1 MTVLSS
7 REKWSDYYL
16 RLTSLMYP
24 NEYVL
29 RILVGDYPRLSLK
42 IQKLDR
48 AERRKKKILDA
59 SCGDG
64 RNMRLLHDLGLDV
77 YGTEISEEICN
88 KVNKN
93 LRDVGVADDQINV
106 SVGDNENLAWQDGK
120 FDYLLSWNAI
130 YYLSSIDADICAHVK
145 EYARVLN
152 QGGTLICSVPSPR
165 CYSLLDAREVKEN
178 VLLLN
183 PQNHSSWGGGLL
195 ESMIFYSFKNNEHI
209 ENIFGEYFCDFRF
222 GALSDDCF
230 GLPLDYILFACTKK

>member
-93 LRDVGVADDQINV
+93 LRAVGVADDQINV

-120 FDYLLSWNAI
+120 FDYLLS
-130 YYLSSIDADICAHVK
+130 
-145 EYARVLN
+145 
-152 QGGTLICSVPSPR
+152 
-165 CYSLLDAREVKEN
+165 
-178 VLLLN
+178 
-183 PQNHSSWGGGLL
+183 
-195 ESMIFYSFKNNEHI
+195 
-209 ENIFGEYFCDFRF
+209 
-222 GALSDDCF
+222 
-230 GLPLDYILFACTKK
+230 